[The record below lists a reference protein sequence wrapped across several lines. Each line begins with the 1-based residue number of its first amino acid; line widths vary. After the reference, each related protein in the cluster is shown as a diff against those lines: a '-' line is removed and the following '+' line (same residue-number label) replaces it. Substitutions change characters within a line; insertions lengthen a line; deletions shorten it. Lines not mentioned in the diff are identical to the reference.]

1 VKAFGS
7 VPAGPSRRRRLPP
20 NLPDAVAQAHPSHT
34 RDGDGPPLGFRGC
47 AGWGTDGRTDGTE
60 RGETARI
67 FTWRKGQQ
75 NPPNPMRGPRVRGL
89 GLGGTGTARAL
100 SRSAARLPLAWT
112 RGRLPAFA
120 SCHVGRVPPTAHVSL
135 PFPACGAGA
144 VPVRFLTVAHC
155 RAGPL
160 PGWVPLA
167 VVQYCSSTAV
177 LEAFCIVFFS
187 L

>member
-1 VKAFGS
+1 MKAFGS

-67 FTWRKGQQ
+67 FHVAKRAAEPTQ
-75 NPPNPMRGPRVRGL
+75 PNARSAGAGARSRWDRD
-89 GLGGTGTARAL
+89 GTGSL

-135 PFPACGAGA
+135 PFPACGCG
-144 VPVRFLTVAHC
+144 
-155 RAGPL
+155 AGPL
-160 PGWVPLA
+160 PDRRSLPRG
-167 VVQYCSSTAV
+167 STNWLGTAGRGTV